1 LGCHTMIDYLGA
13 ITVALTIAVGVG
25 CVIVAILIHRALKE
39 KE

>member
-1 LGCHTMIDYLGA
+1 MNDTLGI

-25 CVIVAILIHRALKE
+25 CVIVAVLIHRALKQ